1 MRVFLS
7 ILLASWFAAQAGLA
21 SDECNVRRIADVVK
35 TISIL
40 RQVEN
45 SLNALALAQADAIV
59 DISTG
64 VHTLEL
70 YNDES
75 GFYGPLGG
83 ARFTNQVHHLIMVVQ
98 WEETTASSILTS
110 VLN

>member
-45 SLNALALAQADAIV
+45 SFKRPG
-59 DISTG
+59 TG
-64 VHTLEL
+64 TGRCDRGYLDGRAHVGTI
-70 YNDES
+70 
-75 GFYGPLGG
+75 
-83 ARFTNQVHHLIMVVQ
+83 Q
-98 WEETTASSILTS
+98 
-110 VLN
+110 